1 MSNHDAEKIILS
13 VQRATMLM
21 DPFFKLTA
29 VGVIFLFTYL
39 ARMEKEGMLEKGEFK
54 NYQEFLKATEG
65 KYQIINIPA
74 EKNYAPWSVQ
84 EVSENGKI
92 QYRLFNEM
100 TGEILSGNNG
110 EPVIYGRKERAEKRV
125 QMLNGKESRRF
136 DELKE
141 MGIRHLVMPDLDKN
155 DGMVQV
161 AVYSGDKEVFDSW
174 LSRYLMSQMQGGEKS
189 WRDLDNLTNAR
200 TTIISIP
207 VEENPDFFRE
217 DFEKLKI
224 NFSVLPDLN
233 VGDGEIQLVIANS
246 DMPKVQF
253 WYERFQETKLEQGEE
268 TEALK
273 VMDLSDY
280 TSTGNLT
287 EEAYVNTAS
296 EEYVKANEKYEG
308 KSPGVIE
315 KSLTEQEKNY
325 EKYHSDPA
333 YREISIDKET
343 LIENSH
349 FNKTGE
355 AIANDLFYCR
365 VPGTWVEGK
374 LAPELTLLLP
384 QEQVFDHGT
393 SFRAFLGKNSLADL
407 RNIDGT
413 PAKEMSGQK
422 LCEKYFDRVDKEV
435 KKEHQKE
442 LQEEKKVTAAVKNK
456 NFNNFDRRDYDF
468 GSLEDELLKQNEIP
482 KVPIKAK

>member
-1 MSNHDAEKIILS
+1 
-13 VQRATMLM
+13 
-21 DPFFKLTA
+21 
-29 VGVIFLFTYL
+29 
-39 ARMEKEGMLEKGEFK
+39 
-54 NYQEFLKATEG
+54 
-65 KYQIINIPA
+65 
-74 EKNYAPWSVQ
+74 
-84 EVSENGKI
+84 
-92 QYRLFNEM
+92 
-100 TGEILSGNNG
+100 
-110 EPVIYGRKERAEKRV
+110 
-125 QMLNGKESRRF
+125 
-136 DELKE
+136 
-141 MGIRHLVMPDLDKN
+141 MGIGHLVMLNLDKN

-207 VEENPDFFRE
+207 VEENRIFSRE

-355 AIANDLFYCR
+355 AIANVFLLSGSRNMGRGKISSGAYAASSA
-365 VPGTWVEGK
+365 GTGFSIMEPFSERFW
-374 LAPELTLLLP
+374 
-384 QEQVFDHGT
+384 
-393 SFRAFLGKNSLADL
+393 
-407 RNIDGT
+407 
-413 PAKEMSGQK
+413 
-422 LCEKYFDRVDKEV
+422 EKTVW
-435 KKEHQKE
+435 Q
-442 LQEEKKVTAAVKNK
+442 
-456 NFNNFDRRDYDF
+456 
-468 GSLEDELLKQNEIP
+468 I
-482 KVPIKAK
+482 